1 MNISNSTGANINI
14 QTIDANWD
22 NVSDPNQKIQEIRL
36 AGTSINSSNQN
47 NPPVTISSW
56 TSSTTI
62 GNGQNPQLLFQ
73 FFSAIIAGTSTTIHF
88 DNGCQVQG
96 NN

>member
-22 NVSDPNQKIQEIRL
+22 NVTDPSQKISEIQL
-36 AGTSINSSNQN
+36 AGTIINSTNQN

-62 GNGQNPQLLFQ
+62 GNGQNSQLLFQ
-73 FFSAIIAGTSTTIHF
+73 YSNAIIAGTSITVHF